1 MHMVDRRTL
10 LQSSIALSLTSGWQN
25 VLAAGVQLHMGVMP
39 TLSARIIATQYE
51 PMQAYL
57 SKRLETPVMLSTA
70 PDVASYYRNIQAD
83 NYDIVITAA
92 HVARLIQTQHGFVP
106 IANFQPNVKCILV
119 TLKGSDSFLK
129 SLLKL
134 PQITHSDPASLL
146 TFEAEK
152 WLEKQ
157 GLKAGTDFELN
168 RVRSAENIGIA
179 IARGEATA
187 GITSMNALQAYPA
200 AVREKLSVAHL
211 ISEVPAFYILAAPR
225 VSQINIA
232 KLTAHYSIF
241 SDKSSEGKEFESR
254 TSFRVAPILN
264 EKELVKMDSY
274 IDKTRKILS

>member
-1 MHMVDRRTL
+1 MIDRRSL
-10 LQSSIALSLTSGWQN
+10 LQSSLALGFTSGWQKA
-25 VLAAGVQLHMGVMP
+25 LAAGTQFHVGVMP
-39 TLSARIIATQYE
+39 TLSARIIAMQYE

-57 SKRLETPVMLSTA
+57 SKKLQASVILSTA

-92 HVARLIQTQHGFVP
+92 HVARLIQTQHGFMP
-106 IANFQPNVKCILV
+106 IANFQPNAKCILI

-129 SLLKL
+129 SLLKI

-157 GLKAGTDFELN
+157 GLKAGADFKLN

-179 IARGEATA
+179 IARGEASA
-187 GITSMNALQAYPA
+187 GITSMNTFLAYPA
-200 AVREKLSVAHL
+200 AVREKLSISQL
-211 ISEVPAFYILAAPR
+211 ISEIPAFYILAAPR
-225 VSQINIA
+225 VSPINIA
-232 KLTAHYSIF
+232 KLTAHYLNF
-241 SDKSSEGKEFESR
+241 SEKSSEGKEFESR
-254 TSFRVAPILN
+254 TTFRVAPILN
-264 EKELVKMDSY
+264 EKELIKMDSY

>member
-1 MHMVDRRTL
+1 MVDRRSL
-10 LQSSIALSLTSGWQN
+10 LQGSVALGFSSGWQKA
-25 VLAAGVQLHMGVMP
+25 LAGGAQFHVGVMP
-39 TLSARIIATQYE
+39 TLSARIIAAQYE

-57 SKRLETPVMLSTA
+57 SKKFESTVMLSTA

-83 NYDIVITAA
+83 NYDVVVTAA
-92 HVARLIQTQHGFVP
+92 HVARLIQTQHGFLP

-119 TLKGSDSFLK
+119 TSKGSDSFLK
-129 SLLKL
+129 SLLKI
-134 PQITHSDPASLL
+134 PQIAHSDPASLL

-179 IARGEATA
+179 IVRGEASA
-187 GITSMNALQAYPA
+187 GITSMNAFLAYPA
-200 AVREKLSVAHL
+200 AVREKLSVSQL

-225 VSQINIA
+225 VSPITIA
-232 KLTAHYSIF
+232 KLTAHYSTF
-241 SDKSSEGKEFESR
+241 SEKSSEGKEFESR
-254 TSFRVAPILN
+254 TTFRVAPILN